1 MEKLVNNLGEYW
13 ITEEGVLYKKVK
25 ENAHIDLIELKKSL
39 TQIKEFTGHKK
50 ILMFYDG
57 RGTHFT
63 VTHEAMEYY
72 RTEVAAYSIASAI
85 VSDRIGVRV
94 MVDFAVKIMG
104 VPSPV
109 KMFKDAEKA
118 MKWLLTFKKV
128 EANLSVR

>member
-1 MEKLVNNLGEYW
+1 MEKLVNTLGEYW
-13 ITEEGVLYKKVK
+13 ITESGVLYKKVK
-25 ENAHIDLIELKKSL
+25 ENAHINLIELKKSL
-39 TQIKEFTGHKK
+39 AQIKEFTGNKK

-57 RGTHFT
+57 RTHFT

-85 VSDRIGVRV
+85 VSDRIGIRI

-109 KMFKDAEKA
+109 KMFANEEKA
-118 MKWLLTFKKV
+118 MKWLLTFKKINEHV
-128 EANLSVR
+128 TI